1 MGNNACLRVWFSLLV
16 VTTFYCNFLYNT
28 EAWKQ
33 IGGKKDTHTH
43 TGMCLC
49 MYMCVCMN
57 VPTQAGTLTL
67 SPDSAKIFTSESLEM
82 LNTARL
88 GESLSFN
95 IEIRC
100 SSTNFATY
108 KVCLLNRQSPYLE
121 SWNSNG
127 I

>member
-1 MGNNACLRVWFSLLV
+1 
-16 VTTFYCNFLYNT
+16 
-28 EAWKQ
+28 
-33 IGGKKDTHTH
+33 
-43 TGMCLC
+43 
-49 MYMCVCMN
+49 MN